1 MQKNIFNV
9 NIIEKNDVSIIY
21 LNGYLDAHS
30 APNLEEEVNNLISHN
45 KFKLIFEFSN
55 LEYISSAGLGVFM
68 TFIENVRE
76 NNGDIKLTN
85 MVDKVKTVFE
95 LLGFN
100 MLFEITNSVDE
111 AISNFNKQ

>member
-1 MQKNIFNV
+1 MQKNIFNI

-30 APNLEEEVNNLISHN
+30 APTLEEEVNSLIDKN

-100 MLFEITNSVDE
+100 MLFEITNSVDD
-111 AISNFNKQ
+111 AISNFNK